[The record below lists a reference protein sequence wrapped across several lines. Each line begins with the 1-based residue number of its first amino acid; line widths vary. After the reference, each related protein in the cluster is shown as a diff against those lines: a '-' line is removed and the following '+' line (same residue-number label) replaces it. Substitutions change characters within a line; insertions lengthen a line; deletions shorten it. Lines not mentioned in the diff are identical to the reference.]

1 LAINPG
7 LIHLG
12 WASRLAVALSLVTLA
27 ALGAVLAAAASPRL
41 GGRLAGHASWLRFV
55 GAVHL
60 GLHRLRHR
68 PAAAAGVLATGLVY
82 QLAVIGAAVLGTHA
96 LGIEI
101 GPTALLAFI
110 PAVAILQVLPFTVG
124 GLGVRE
130 GALAIFLHPLG
141 VSVTHA
147 AALGLLVY
155 ALHLV
160 ASLLGAP
167 AFAIGN
173 RTSRTTA

>member
-1 LAINPG
+1 
-7 LIHLG
+7 
-12 WASRLAVALSLVTLA
+12 V
-27 ALGAVLAAAASPRL
+27 LGA
-41 GGRLAGHASWLRFV
+41 
-55 GAVHL
+55 
-60 GLHRLRHR
+60 
-68 PAAAAGVLATGLVY
+68 
-82 QLAVIGAAVLGTHA
+82 HA
-96 LGIEI
+96 LDLDI

-110 PAVAILQVLPFTVG
+110 PAVAIVQVLPFTVG

-130 GALAIFLHPLG
+130 GALVLFLQPLG

-147 AALGLLVY
+147 VALGLLVY

-173 RTSRTTA
+173 RSSRISA